1 MSREIRKFKVKLV
14 TEEPF
19 RIGALKNVMS
29 GIDNP
34 VATIGGKVVVQG
46 SSLKGALRAG
56 IEEYLIDNYS
66 KEPAMKPCI
75 PSAFNTLSADEKKII
90 EQKKY
95 RDGGGCSY
103 SSNPKHKTESI
114 CPACYLLGAQGL
126 VGFLRIPYLHTAA
139 APEDM
144 YAVRID
150 RATGVVSEKTNR
162 DLQIIANGIEFTGTL
177 EVIVSDSVKGWTLG
191 KSRIV
196 DEKFGIGANDAWLN
210 KGDWNADRIIK
221 ELVVDRLTAINLLG
235 GFRSRGCGK
244 VKIDL
249 TEIKG

>member
-1 MSREIRKFKVKLV
+1 MSKEIRKFNVKLV

-34 VATIGGKVVVQG
+34 VTTIGGKVVIQG
-46 SSLKGALRAG
+46 SSLKGALRAN
-56 IEEYLIDNYS
+56 IEEYLVDKYPND
-66 KEPAMKPCI
+66 PAMKPCI

-90 EQKKY
+90 EQKRY

-139 APEDM
+139 TPEDM

-162 DLQIIANGIEFTGTL
+162 DFQIIANGIEFSGTL
-177 EVIVSDSVKGWTLG
+177 EVIKSDSIKGWTLG
-191 KSRIV
+191 KSRII
-196 DEKFGIGANDAWLN
+196 DKNLGIGANDAWLN
-210 KGDWNADRIIK
+210 KGDWDAERIIN
-221 ELVVDRLTAINLLG
+221 ELVVERLKAINLLG

-244 VKIDL
+244 VAIY
-249 TEIKG
+249 II

>member
-1 MSREIRKFKVKLV
+1 MSKEIRKFTVNLV
-14 TEEPF
+14 TKEPF

-34 VATIGGKVVVQG
+34 VTTIGGKVVIQG
-46 SSLKGALRAG
+46 SSLKGALRAN
-56 IEEYLIDNYS
+56 IEEYLIDKYS
-66 KEPAMKPCI
+66 NDPDMKPCI

-95 RDGGGCSY
+95 REHGGCSY
-103 SSNPKHKTESI
+103 SSNPKNRTESI

-126 VGFLRIPYLHTAA
+126 VGYVRVPYLYTAA
-139 APEDM
+139 TPEDM

-162 DLQIIANGIEFTGTL
+162 DFQIIADGIEFRGVL
-177 EVIVSDSVKGWTLG
+177 EVIVNDSVKGWALG
-191 KSRIV
+191 KTRII
-196 DEKFGIGANDAWLN
+196 DEKLGIGANDAWLK

-221 ELVVDRLTAINLLG
+221 ELVEERLKDISLLG
-235 GFRSRGCGK
+235 GFKSRGCGK
-244 VKIDL
+244 V
-249 TEIKG
+249 EITVS